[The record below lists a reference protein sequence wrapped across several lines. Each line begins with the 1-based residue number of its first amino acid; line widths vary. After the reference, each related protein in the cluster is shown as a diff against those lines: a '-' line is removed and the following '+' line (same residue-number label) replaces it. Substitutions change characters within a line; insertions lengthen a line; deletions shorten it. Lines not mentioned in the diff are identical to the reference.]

1 MEEAINEFVIN
12 NLGLSVFIMVLIL
25 VAVPSLSIWFYKIHE
40 KVNSIDKLPCEKHM
54 DMITRHER
62 SMTKVETSISFLIK
76 EIESLARMLNNNK
89 GFTKTMSPLSITE
102 EGYKMIN
109 RLGLDKMFSRNWR
122 RIDDLIT
129 SDCEEKTA
137 YERLSGFF
145 GGLAPGVA
153 AEEAAEGEPSQMMVG
168 KGTEK
173 KVLVHAKSSLV
184 KNFHE
189 MMVHL
194 LEREFAVCI
203 LGKLF
208 IVKFF

>member
-12 NLGLSVFIMVLIL
+12 NFGLSVFIMVLIL
-25 VAVPSLSIWFYKIHE
+25 VAVSSLSIWFYKIHE

-129 SDCEEKTA
+129 LDCEEKTA
-137 YERLSGFF
+137 YDINNFCIEQAVVFPEKFLEDDDIDKLKEDAYKNGLDLS
-145 GGLAPGVA
+145 AYMKVVA
-153 AEEAAEGEPSQMMVG
+153 VMSRDKYFKEHGIDIQG
-168 KGTEK
+168 
-173 KVLVHAKSSLV
+173 
-184 KNFHE
+184 
-189 MMVHL
+189 
-194 LEREFAVCI
+194 
-203 LGKLF
+203 
-208 IVKFF
+208 